1 GSNFACFLG
10 KPERRRCNGASAKA
24 LPDRAAHHR
33 HYTGLSRRPL
43 RVVLL
48 ARSEHC
54 DAWDR
59 LFVGSA
65 GDHIHAR
72 SQALNGCLF
81 DPLGSPPL
89 PGHDEISIQKGG
101 WAAMSIRTG
110 FALAA
115 GASFLIATAQAQ
127 APAPQPTA
135 SAGPPPQYGVSLD
148 PPTAKKAAAA
158 AIAEASKIGSAPDA
172 V

>member
-1 GSNFACFLG
+1 
-10 KPERRRCNGASAKA
+10 
-24 LPDRAAHHR
+24 
-33 HYTGLSRRPL
+33 
-43 RVVLL
+43 
-48 ARSEHC
+48 
-54 DAWDR
+54 
-59 LFVGSA
+59 
-65 GDHIHAR
+65 
-72 SQALNGCLF
+72 
-81 DPLGSPPL
+81 
-89 PGHDEISIQKGG
+89 
-101 WAAMSIRTG
+101 MSIRTG

-172 V
+172 VAIVNTGGYLVYFERMDNTQIGSVQVAIDKARAAVLYRRPTKVFEDIVAGGGAGLRILAIHDAIPIDGGVPLIIGGKVVGAIGASGGTAQQDGQVAQAGASALK